1 MTTDGIEISA
11 LSTRCTDCRLLARK
25 VELKRSQLSV
35 HLASRQQTT
44 EETVAVTTKCVQWII
59 IASRLFI
66 DVEC

>member
-35 HLASRQQTT
+35 HLASRQQTHRNGGRDD
-44 EETVAVTTKCVQWII
+44 EMRPVDHHRQSSVY
-59 IASRLFI
+59 
-66 DVEC
+66 